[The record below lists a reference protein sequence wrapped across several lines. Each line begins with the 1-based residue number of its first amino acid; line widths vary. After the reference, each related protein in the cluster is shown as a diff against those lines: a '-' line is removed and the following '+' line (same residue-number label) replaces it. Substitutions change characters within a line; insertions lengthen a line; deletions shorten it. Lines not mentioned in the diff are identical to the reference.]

1 MYEVIVCPIK
11 RLYDYALDGDMS
23 EVAVVATS
31 SYEIN
36 QDKLNGFYNTLCIHF
51 DDITDEKNPKAFNLA
66 IADKIADFVKRLPKE
81 LDSLFVCCDS
91 GESRSSAFAAAISRY
106 NGLDEISIWKNP
118 HYHPN
123 PLVYRLLSNAL
134 GVEVS
139 KEEVENKLKI
149 NQKAFSDAI
158 KNS

>member
-1 MYEVIVCPIK
+1 
-11 RLYDYALDGDMS
+11 MS
-23 EVAVVATS
+23 EVAVIATS

-36 QDKLNGFYNTLCIHF
+36 QDKLSGFNATLCMCF
-51 DDITDEKNPKAFNLA
+51 DDITDAKNPRAFNSK
-66 IADKIADFVKRLPKE
+66 IADKIADFVKNLPKE

-91 GESRSSAFAAAISRY
+91 GESRSTAFAAAISRY
-106 NGLDEISIWKNP
+106 NGLDESSIWRNP

-123 PLVYRLLSNAL
+123 PLVYSLLCNAL

-139 KEEVENKLKI
+139 REEIENKLQI
-149 NQKAFSDAI
+149 NRKAFLDAI